1 VPDKSSFLRILI
13 GLLKAPVLPHAYMKE
28 TKVIYLADDDQDDRY
43 FLRQAIKAANAA
55 TEIIE
60 VENGLELL
68 SLFKL
73 PVNTP
78 ASLILMDMNMPKMN
92 GLETITALREELGIN
107 NIPVV
112 MISTSSNTALI
123 EKAYEAG
130 ANSFITKPSTFEEFN
145 ELGIRLTAQ
154 FLT

>member
-1 VPDKSSFLRILI
+1 
-13 GLLKAPVLPHAYMKE
+13 MKE
-28 TKVIYLADDDQDDRY
+28 TKVIYLADDDQDDRF
-43 FLRQAIKAANAA
+43 FLKQAIKAANAA

-73 PVNTP
+73 PANTP

-92 GLETITALREELGIN
+92 GLETITALREELGISD
-107 NIPVV
+107 IPVV

-123 EKAYEAG
+123 EQAYEAG
-130 ANSFITKPSTFEEFN
+130 ADSFITKPSTYEEFN
-145 ELGIRLTAQ
+145 ELGIRLAAQ
-154 FLT
+154 FLA

>member
-1 VPDKSSFLRILI
+1 
-13 GLLKAPVLPHAYMKE
+13 MKG
-28 TKVIYLADDDQDDRY
+28 TKIIYLADDDQDDRF

-68 SLFKL
+68 SLIKGQ
-73 PVNTP
+73 TESP

-92 GLETITALREELGIN
+92 GLETIAALREELGLFSV
-107 NIPVV
+107 PVV

-123 EKAYEAG
+123 EMAYEAG
-130 ANSFITKPSTFEEFN
+130 ADSFITKPSTFEEFN
-145 ELGIRLTAQ
+145 ELGVRLTVQ
-154 FLT
+154 FLS

>member
-1 VPDKSSFLRILI
+1 
-13 GLLKAPVLPHAYMKE
+13 MKE
-28 TKVIYLADDDQDDRY
+28 TKVIYLADDDQDDRF
-43 FLRQAIKAANAA
+43 FLRQAIKAANSA

-130 ANSFITKPSTFEEFN
+130 ADSFITKPSTFEEFN

-154 FLT
+154 FLS

>member
-1 VPDKSSFLRILI
+1 
-13 GLLKAPVLPHAYMKE
+13 MKG
-28 TKVIYLADDDQDDRY
+28 TKIIYLADDDQDDRF

-68 SLFKL
+68 SLIKGQ
-73 PVNTP
+73 TETR

-92 GLETITALREELGIN
+92 GLETIAALREELGLFSV
-107 NIPVV
+107 PVV

-123 EKAYEAG
+123 EMAYEAG
-130 ANSFITKPSTFEEFN
+130 ADSFITKPSTFEEFN
-145 ELGIRLTAQ
+145 ELGVRLTVQ
-154 FLT
+154 FLS